1 MFLGACGL
9 GVDPSWD
16 GSLPENSA
24 MFVNVK
30 EDKNKGQFSK
40 MTDKYLSLAVTPI
53 SIGLFRLTS
62 LHCK

>member
-30 EDKNKGQFSK
+30 EDKNKRQFSK
-40 MTDKYLSLAVTPI
+40 IADKYLSLAVTQQ
-53 SIGLFRLTS
+53 
-62 LHCK
+62 